1 MFPTNGP
8 RLESWKAIADF
19 LKVDTRTARRWEKE
33 RGLPVYRIPGGGR
46 RAVYADIDEI
56 EKWFR
61 SDRLRQSASNGL
73 SATEAGYIDGATR
86 EPLSARTNPAENQA
100 SGNQRATGNTKWIVT
115 FAAVGALGL
124 FLLLALRGREQ
135 VTRIDSVSPIYAKAA
150 QTIVIRGRGFGP
162 RPKTIRLDNGG
173 VDTIAG
179 NKETSLVIVNQGQ
192 GEHQW
197 IAGRAGAVNVCD
209 IGVRLEEWS
218 DSQVVISGFSGPL
231 GTGCEEKY
239 QIAAGD
245 HLEVQVFGPLNEC
258 GPGGVPNCPGEV
270 RNGHIG
276 SFPVHVLATSGD
288 VTPCRTT
295 AGGEPERPSESAS
308 R

>member
-1 MFPTNGP
+1 MPPANGT

-33 RGLPVYRIPGGGR
+33 RGLPVYRVPGGGR
-46 RAVYADIDEI
+46 RAVYADTDEI
-56 EKWFR
+56 EKWLR
-61 SDRLRQSASNGL
+61 SDRLRQAASNGPSPL
-73 SATEAGYIDGATR
+73 EARDIDGATHER
-86 EPLSARTNPAENQA
+86 LSDQTSPADNHA
-100 SGNQRATGNTKWIVT
+100 SGKQLASGSTKWIVT
-115 FAAVGALGL
+115 FVAVGALAL
-124 FLLLALRGREQ
+124 ILLLALRRREQ
-135 VTRIDSVSPIYAKAA
+135 ETRIESVSPIYAKAA
-150 QTIVIRGRGFGP
+150 QTVVIRGRGFGP
-162 RPKTIRLDNGG
+162 RPKTIRLDDGG

-192 GEHQW
+192 GAHQW
-197 IAGRAGAVNVCD
+197 IAGRAGAVNMCD

-218 DSQVVISGFSGPL
+218 DSQIVISGFSGPL

-239 QIAAGD
+239 EIAAGD
-245 HLEVQVFGPLNEC
+245 HLEVQVFGPQNEC

-276 SFPVHVLATSGD
+276 SFPIHVLSTSSD

-295 AGGEPERPSESAS
+295 AGGEPGRPNESAS